1 MGGFRSTTPRSVD
14 RRSGRAGSEFTALA
28 KTIRDRGLLR
38 RRYGYYW
45 SKLIGLPLVLAGG
58 LLVFV
63 WIGDTWWQ
71 LFTAVFLAVVFTQI
85 AFLGHD
91 SAHRAR

>member
-58 LLVFV
+58 LLVF
-63 WIGDTWWQ
+63 
-71 LFTAVFLAVVFTQI
+71 
-85 AFLGHD
+85 
-91 SAHRAR
+91 ARGGVKITNPRRRSNTTK